1 MSKYSKRHFTVVIKN
16 KEHGLYISSKPS
28 LAAKKAVSKL
38 CASNKQKKVE
48 FHIRE
53 ITRDSKKKT
62 YGPYIGY
69 VEKLRIQIK
78 LKEYIIKY
86 NPVAKLKKK
95 STVKKVGMIGGKEII
110 YVKKENDY
118 NSPEILPYFEIQTT
132 TNIKNFSLSNLVF
145 NNKKYFNYKNDFL
158 LSHPDKLHTLENK
171 SDKKFIYFTFRN
183 DITEDILQK
192 FLEDNKPN
200 ILKKLEE
207 LGIRDNVKIYL
218 NIPYI
223 LDEWSNS
230 VPKYKKF
237 KYIIDSEITSNDYS
251 NMVNQLLETN
261 NHKNN
266 NKYLNQALRA
276 FGIKKSLLFF
286 GDFLNYFDDNLP
298 IISVGSG
305 TAYFEYLIQEIF
317 RREIICVDPYPKI
330 YLPENTPQDKAKLF
344 IKPKF
349 KFFEKYLEQTKNTK
363 NTKNNLLILNW
374 PPPSLEGDKSVYDYP
389 SIIELKPIGFF
400 IVYEKTGISGSRKLR
415 DLVYHS
421 WKDTL
426 VFKNK
431 EEKVIVSYELLES
444 EEKKEVN
451 QEEINKARKNLILKI
466 PTTYIMSF
474 YRRIDQ

>member
-86 NPVAKLKKK
+86 NPVAKLKNK
-95 STVKKVGMIGGKEII
+95 STVKKVGMRGGKEII
-110 YVKKENDY
+110 YVKNKNDST
-118 NSPEILPYFEIQTT
+118 SPEILPYFEIQTT
-132 TNIKNFSLSNLVF
+132 KNIKNFSLSNLVF
-145 NNKKYFNYKNDFL
+145 NNKKYFNNKNYFD
-158 LSHPDKLHTLENK
+158 LSDPYKLHTLENK

-183 DITEDILQK
+183 DITEDILRK

-207 LGIRDNVKIYL
+207 FGVRDNVKIYL

-223 LDEWSNS
+223 LDEYSNS

-266 NKYLNQALRA
+266 NKYLNDALQS

-286 GDFLNYFDDNLP
+286 GDFLSYFDDNLP
-298 IISVGSG
+298 IISIGSG
-305 TAYFEYLIQEIF
+305 TAYFEYLIQKIF
-317 RREIICVDPYPKI
+317 RREILCIDPDIKQ
-330 YLPENTPQDKAKLF
+330 YLPKNTPEKSANIF
-344 IKPKF
+344 IAPKF
-349 KFFEKYLEQTKNTK
+349 KKLQDYLEQTK

-374 PPPSLEGDKSVYDYP
+374 PPPSSGSEEDKSFYDYP
-389 SIIELKPIGFF
+389 SIIKLKPIGFF
-400 IVYEKTGISGSRKLR
+400 IVYEQTGISGSRKLHN
-415 DLVYHS
+415 LLYNS
-421 WKDTL
+421 LNNTL
-426 VFKNK
+426 VFKNN
-431 EEKVIVSYELLES
+431 EEQVIVSYELLKS
-444 EEKKEVN
+444 EKNQEEN
-451 QEEINKARKNLILKI
+451 QEEINKARKNSIFKI